1 LKKDEPLRVA
11 LCAGLVQSCCESAFA
26 FPEQFNRDLM
36 ARPGDTYRAR
46 CFSGGRRRHQAVS
59 LCDGD
64 HTLSRIGQ
72 PHKHMAI
79 SMVPATDPLI

>member
-1 LKKDEPLRVA
+1 
-11 LCAGLVQSCCESAFA
+11 
-26 FPEQFNRDLM
+26 M